1 MPGKRV
7 IFYALL
13 FASLGLALQWW
24 RLVSLNASYDQGIF
38 LQALWNGLDG
48 HPFASTLSSQLSTN
62 VIHNGELPSVDYQR
76 LSQHFTPLLATWIPF
91 VGLLGIWALP
101 FIQIGM
107 ITAAGLILFQLAK
120 QDLKPELAEKMTL
133 SFFCANA
140 IIAPT
145 LGNFTDLCQLPLL
158 VFTLLL
164 GLRTKKAGLV
174 IISALLIPLVREDTG
189 IVLASI
195 GIWIS
200 VQNPQKRALGIALIV
215 IGMTWVGVVTN
226 IFMPAFGDDNAKRFM
241 VSNFGQFAPD
251 KERATSIDITRQ
263 VLSQPMIFA
272 RELASPP
279 KDTLMYIL
287 GMGLPLLFVPLVA
300 KDALLMASLPLTG
313 ILLAQGSNDPLSI
326 NIRYTFLVAP
336 ALFAGSIYW
345 WKSRQSLFHSRRLKS
360 IWNGCIALSLIF
372 AIAGNQNRSFSFAIP
387 DSIQPWV
394 YASPIEQWR
403 HGSAAR
409 QALSVIPNNASVS
422 ANTNLVPWL
431 AQRRVL
437 VRFPHDI
444 GYLDGDKREKDVDWI
459 AVDLNNLAHFA
470 EAFPRDRK
478 MLSKSLKW
486 IENNAFQYPVQS
498 IHDGVVVMARGGVL
512 NEHHQNE
519 LKRLIEELTI
529 KTMPPEQRQF
539 AN

>member
-1 MPGKRV
+1 
-7 IFYALL
+7 
-13 FASLGLALQWW
+13 
-24 RLVSLNASYDQGIF
+24 
-38 LQALWNGLDG
+38 
-48 HPFASTLSSQLSTN
+48 
-62 VIHNGELPSVDYQR
+62 
-76 LSQHFTPLLATWIPF
+76 
-91 VGLLGIWALP
+91 
-101 FIQIGM
+101 
-107 ITAAGLILFQLAK
+107 
-120 QDLKPELAEKMTL
+120 
-133 SFFCANA
+133 
-140 IIAPT
+140 
-145 LGNFTDLCQLPLL
+145 
-158 VFTLLL
+158 
-164 GLRTKKAGLV
+164 
-174 IISALLIPLVREDTG
+174 
-189 IVLASI
+189 
-195 GIWIS
+195 
-200 VQNPQKRALGIALIV
+200 
-215 IGMTWVGVVTN
+215 
-226 IFMPAFGDDNAKRFM
+226 
-241 VSNFGQFAPD
+241 
-251 KERATSIDITRQ
+251 
-263 VLSQPMIFA
+263 
-272 RELASPP
+272 
-279 KDTLMYIL
+279 MYIL

-326 NIRYTFLVAP
+326 TIRYTFLVAP

-372 AIAGNQNRSFSFAIP
+372 AIAGDQNRSFSFAIP

-403 HGSAAR
+403 HRSAAR

-459 AVDLNNLAHFA
+459 AVDLNNLEHFA

-486 IENNAFQYPVQS
+486 IENNASQYPVQS

-519 LKRLIEELTI
+519 LKRLIEKLTI